1 MRAMTPRGRDRS
13 RAGAGISSH
22 ESLLESLLAE
32 LDAAA
37 SPSARLSARQTQ
49 ELDELRDEI
58 ARLCRRGEIERAR
71 RAAAMAVA
79 IARKGRRD

>member
-1 MRAMTPRGRDRS
+1 MTPRERDRS
-13 RAGAGISSH
+13 RAGASISSH

-32 LDAAA
+32 LDAATPA
-37 SPSARLSARQTQ
+37 SARLTARQSE
-49 ELDELRDEI
+49 ELDDLREEI